1 MISNCRIYIARFDQ
15 DFSMK
20 KYGFNKTLG
29 ISPWTFGCFQCW
41 FNIVYCKMIRHL
53 NSIYMN
59 TVIWFSPSYCISD
72 IPSWMKWLLL
82 QHPTSKCWLDSFRI
96 PCCSF
101 LSPVDGET
109 WWSKFHFDLEC
120 SKSEDA
126 HLGGGIYPIC
136 IPQSMWVKTYN
147 HRRSH
152 NDIPI
157 TCTLY
162 PVSPQQIQ

>member
-41 FNIVYCKMIRHL
+41 FNIVYCKMTRHL

-72 IPSWMKWLLL
+72 IPSWMKRLLL
-82 QHPTSKCWLDSFRI
+82 QHPTSKCWLESFRI

-101 LSPVDGET
+101 LSKTSGWWNMVKQISFWPWMLQT
-109 WWSKFHFDLEC
+109 WGPSPGWGNLSHLHLTKYV
-120 SKSEDA
+120 SED
-126 HLGGGIYPIC
+126 I
-136 IPQSMWVKTYN
+136 
-147 HRRSH
+147 
-152 NDIPI
+152 
-157 TCTLY
+157 
-162 PVSPQQIQ
+162 